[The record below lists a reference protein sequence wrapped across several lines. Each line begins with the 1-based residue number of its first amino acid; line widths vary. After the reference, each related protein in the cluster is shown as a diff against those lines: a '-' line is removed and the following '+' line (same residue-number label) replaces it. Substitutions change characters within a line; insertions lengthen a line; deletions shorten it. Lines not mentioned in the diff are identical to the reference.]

1 MVGVRDGIG
10 YEHDERAVDCVAM
23 GQLTARRPAQRLAA
37 QAVVIRP
44 EALDLEKRLEAR
56 VSGARLTVTI
66 SDPQR
71 GPGMPKRRTNEAL
84 G

>member
-10 YEHDERAVDCVAM
+10 NDSDERAVDCVAR

-37 QAVVIRP
+37 QAVVTGP
-44 EALDLEKRLEAR
+44 EPLALEKQFEVL
-56 VSGARLTVTI
+56 VKGALFTVTI
-66 SDPQR
+66 SDPRR
-71 GPGMPKRRTNEAL
+71 GPGMPKRQPNEAL

>member
-10 YEHDERAVDCVAM
+10 YERDERAVDCVAM

-44 EALDLEKRLEAR
+44 EALALEKRFEVR
-56 VSGARLTVTI
+56 VKGAPLTVTI

>member
-10 YEHDERAVDCVAM
+10 YERDERDVDCVAM
-23 GQLTARRPAQRLAA
+23 GQLTARKPAQRLAA
-37 QAVVIRP
+37 QAVVIQP
-44 EALDLEKRLEAR
+44 EALALEKRLEVR

-71 GPGMPKRRTNEAL
+71 GPGMPKRRPNEAL

>member
-1 MVGVRDGIG
+1 
-10 YEHDERAVDCVAM
+10 M
-23 GQLTARRPAQRLAA
+23 GQLTARKPAQRLAA

-44 EALDLEKRLEAR
+44 EALALEKRLEVR

-71 GPGMPKRRTNEAL
+71 GSGMPNGRTNEAL